1 MALAQPRGNL
11 ASLRRKFAMAKCSTG
26 VVAED
31 GFRRNEL

>member
-11 ASLRRKFAMAKCSTG
+11 AWLRRKFAMAKCSTRF
-26 VVAED
+26 VAQE